1 MCFLYRVVQLLLRG
15 VFLMFRAVGEKLLES
30 CSKVIRSKSFS
41 PKNAKTK
48 TERSEEKLARN
59 LGKAIIEYVS

>member
-1 MCFLYRVVQLLLRG
+1 
-15 VFLMFRAVGEKLLES
+15 MFRAVGEKLLEN